1 LDATG
6 STDANPGDT
15 LTYSLKAEQ
24 DDDANL
30 LVIDATTGAVT
41 LKSPPD
47 REARNLYTFTVVVT
61 DKAGLTANRAVTLH
75 VTKPLKSDR
84 EPSPG
89 LTPDP

>member
-1 LDATG
+1 M
-6 STDANPGDT
+6 
-15 LTYSLKAEQ
+15 
-24 DDDANL
+24 
-30 LVIDATTGAVT
+30 T

-89 LTPDP
+89 LTTDPQ